1 MGTAIFET
9 PDGLKEFEIAGEKP
23 TEQETELIHG
33 FIFGQ
38 NEQVET
44 PEEDFDISTASFEE
58 LQSYFSGRSAGGKQD
73 RPTNE
78 GEVEGVSF
86 QYNYAKADNDK
97 GRAMRLAKEFGPGTF
112 RKASNGEFMLLLDE
126 ISPEKKQQYNL
137 PDSGTIYVNRPG
149 GDILGLFDFS
159 DVVGFGGAYQ
169 GPILASTAAAIT
181 AGSLGAGIPLAAAI
195 VGLGAGGGKA
205 FDEFIEEDLLRDLQ
219 DQGAGDVWKDVAFEA
234 GLAAGGDLVLGGLGR
249 GIRAV
254 VKGRGKPDPNR
265 IFELQQERGLSPSE
279 ARKQATQ
286 EARTEVR
293 TAMGTRPDEARIEEL
308 IAQGAT
314 PRQARKLALKEAREL
329 RAVPAIGEATG
340 KSILARLQG
349 IYEAILPTDGPAIQ
363 NAAFVDNLLKQYT
376 RGEISQNAL
385 DEALQKNSELV
396 MQIVKNTMQDKD
408 EAYKLANQQ
417 LKELIDTEID
427 GLQRKFTT
435 ANTPDEAEYWQGQIG
450 QKIRLWQQNN
460 AELYHNAEKLLS
472 PEDFSFNI
480 KPLLDEVDK
489 ILERPLSSQ
498 LGLSNKPLFQFI
510 KSFDDRELQ
519 KNIAGRR
526 GSQISLSQ
534 LNAVRQALQ
543 AHGNSDELVGSL
555 VDHDIKN
562 ITKKITGMM
571 DDKAEELYQS
581 FERIR
586 AGGVTTEIEASVGP
600 TTKFVARAIAGPA
613 IKQRL
618 EGIELLKQAN
628 DFYRNG
634 RNSFDKGKVT
644 GLSSAI
650 DNGMYAD
657 MIDVAE
663 NVIKDRRPNLLKS
676 WLDDVEPFNKELK
689 NLPTDPAPWRAAA
702 RAAEQGN
709 IDEVMGFLT
718 ANKIPSRVVGRPMD
732 GVSDVI
738 RAGDTAN
745 PYYPLAKRYM
755 DDMAKTLSTWADDM
769 AARQNPFKL
778 RETNRNILANVWFK
792 NALETS
798 NRGGVRDASSFAD
811 KFENLGTEVQD
822 LLFGEAAKDL
832 RPIMRDFHLLGP
844 NQQAKLYDDTLGN
857 ITNLGMKDVVSNL
870 RNATETAN
878 LQSKDVLFQAIR
890 AGRIANADELV
901 LAATKEPA
909 MVASLKR
916 VVGDEEFDKLGGL
929 RDRTMEKILVEAMG
943 GKELNALSVSS
954 GDFGKNLRS
963 AIETKDRNALNEI
976 FGNDTIEGL
985 LKVADDSIRYSNA
998 AQKGKSGLAPAAFA
1012 AAFGLRLMTEPVSAL
1027 TEAASILVAGRVLR
1041 NRHFL
1046 NWMTK
1051 PTIRAAD
1058 AERSLKFLTEEI
1070 LEKAQAAGQTITR
1083 EQAEEFAKKRL
1094 SIGTGPSADLNLK
1107 AMKIK
1112 EMIGREARAVA
1123 SMSIGGGMR
1132 EVSDAA
1138 GEFAGS
1144 VGDTLATQEIE
1155 EDTGVLSALQAG
1167 IPAALSGIAGDASNV
1182 LRQVEEAKMT
1192 GIYPGQ

>member
-1 MGTAIFET
+1 MGIITIQSPE
-9 PDGLKEFEIAGEKP
+9 GIKKIQIAGESATEKEVEAIKSYFAGRRKKP
-23 TEQETELIHG
+23 EKLEKPNLA
-33 FIFGQ
+33 
-38 NEQVET
+38 
-44 PEEDFDISTASFEE
+44 TASVEE
-58 LQSYFSGRSAGGKQD
+58 LSEFYSKTRRGVESEQD

-97 GRAMRLAKEFGPGTF
+97 GRAMRLAREFGPDTF
-112 RKASNGEFMLLLDE
+112 KKGSDGEFMLLLDE

-181 AGSLGAGIPLAAAI
+181 AASLGAGIPLAAAI

-219 DQGAGDVWKDVAFEA
+219 DQGAGDVWKDVAFETVF
-234 GLAAGGDLVLGGLGR
+234 AAGGDLVLGFAGR
-249 GIRAV
+249 GLRAV

-279 ARKQATQ
+279 ARKLATQ

-293 TAMGTRPDEARIEEL
+293 TAMGTRPDEARIKDL

-396 MQIVKNTMQDKD
+396 MQIVKNTMQNKD
-408 EAYKLANQQ
+408 EAYNLANQQ

-435 ANTPDEAEYWQGQIG
+435 ANTPDEAQYWQEQIG

-472 PEDFSFNI
+472 PKDLSFNT
-480 KPLLDEVDK
+480 KPLLNEVQK
-489 ILERPLSSQ
+489 ILNRPLSGE
-498 LGLSNKPLFQFI
+498 LGLNSKPLFQFI
-510 KSFDDRELQ
+510 MS
-519 KNIAGRR
+519 R
-526 GSQISLSQ
+526 GNQINLSE

-543 AHGNSDELVGSL
+543 AQGKSDELVGSAL
-555 VDHDIKN
+555 DSDIGN
-562 ITKKITGMM
+562 IIKKITGMM

-581 FERIR
+581 FERTR
-586 AGGVTTEIEASVGP
+586 AGGVSTEIEAGIGQ
-600 TTKFVARAIAGPA
+600 TTKFVTREIAEPA

-663 NVIKDRRPNLLKS
+663 NVIKDKRPNLLKS

-738 RAGDTAN
+738 KAGDTAN

-769 AARQNPFKL
+769 AARQNPSKL
-778 RETNRNILANVWFK
+778 KETNRNILANVWFK

-798 NRGGVRDASSFAD
+798 NRGGARDASSFAD
-811 KFENLGTEVQD
+811 KFESLGTEVQD

-857 ITNLGMKDVVSNL
+857 ITNLGMRDVVSNL

-890 AGRIANADELV
+890 AGKIANADELV

-916 VVGDEEFDKLGGL
+916 VVGDEEFDKMGGL
-929 RDRTMEKILVEAMG
+929 RDRTMEKILVEAME

-1112 EMIGREARAVA
+1112 EMIGREARAAA

-1132 EVSDAA
+1132 EVSEAA
-1138 GEFAGS
+1138 EEFAGS
-1144 VGDTLATQEIE
+1144 VGDILPTQEI
-1155 EDTGVLSALQAG
+1155 EDTGVLSSLQEG

-1182 LRQVEEAKMT
+1182 LRQVEQAKMMGT
-1192 GIYPGQ
+1192 YPGQ